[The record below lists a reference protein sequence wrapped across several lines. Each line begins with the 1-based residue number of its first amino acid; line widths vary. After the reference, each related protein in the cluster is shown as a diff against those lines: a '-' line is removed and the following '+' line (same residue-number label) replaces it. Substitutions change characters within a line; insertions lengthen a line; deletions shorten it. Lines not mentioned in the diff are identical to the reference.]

1 MRVTLLKLTIALCVA
16 LHGVGSSAFA
26 KPEPARRLMPD
37 AARDVAQRAV
47 ADILDALA
55 SSDFKRLASHV
66 GREGLVLSPYVMID
80 ADDVQLSRT
89 EVERCRED
97 VRVRVWGYRDGSG
110 DAIET
115 ACRGYFAE
123 FVWDADYRRAD
134 EVLYNT
140 PRQRGLEPNN
150 NHEFAHDVI
159 VAEFHIRET
168 PEGAK
173 PYRPW
178 KSLRLLFRHD
188 DQGLSLIAI
197 TRDVR
202 TI

>member
-1 MRVTLLKLTIALCVA
+1 MFRNLLIAFCVA
-16 LHGVGSSAFA
+16 MHGLSGSAFA
-26 KPEPARRLMPD
+26 KSEPDRRLIPD
-37 AARDVAQRAV
+37 AARNMAQGVV

-55 SSDFKRLASHV
+55 RSDFKRLASHV
-66 GREGLVLSPYVMID
+66 GREGLVVSPYVMID
-80 ADDVQLSRT
+80 ADDVRLSRA
-89 EVERCRED
+89 EVEGCRED
-97 VRVRVWGYRDGSG
+97 GRVRLWGHRDGSG

-140 PRQRGLEPNN
+140 PRQRGLEFNN
-150 NHEFAHDVI
+150 NHGFAHDVI
-159 VAEFHIRET
+159 VVEFHIRET